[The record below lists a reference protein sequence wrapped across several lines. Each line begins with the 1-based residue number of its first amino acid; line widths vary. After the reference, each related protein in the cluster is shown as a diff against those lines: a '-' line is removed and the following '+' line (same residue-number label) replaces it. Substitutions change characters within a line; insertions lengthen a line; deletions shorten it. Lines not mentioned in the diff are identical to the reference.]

1 MRVKVYHQF
10 SVVMFETDLTAFR
23 GSFRSY
29 HQNRRIDHLLH
40 VLLRIARDM
49 AFGQLI
55 KVEKG
60 KLTHGRCE
68 INKRHQVAANT
79 KDTKLQKGKTEAGL

>member
-1 MRVKVYHQF
+1 MFVESFHRLLTTVYLQ
-10 SVVMFETDLTAFR
+10 SK
-23 GSFRSY
+23 
-29 HQNRRIDHLLH
+29 QNRRIDHLLH
-40 VLLRIARDM
+40 VLLKIARDM

-60 KLTHGRCE
+60 KLTHRRCE

-79 KDTKLQKGKTEAGL
+79 KDTYRKGR

>member
-1 MRVKVYHQF
+1 MQSK
-10 SVVMFETDLTAFR
+10 
-23 GSFRSY
+23 
-29 HQNRRIDHLLH
+29 QNRRINHLLH

-60 KLTHGRCE
+60 KLTHRCE

-79 KDTKLQKGKTEAGL
+79 KDTYKITEGKTAAGLYYK